1 MADKTKLKMQDR
13 TADSIDETEL
23 DDDDAHG
30 DAHGPALTA
39 AKGRPTLS
47 RREMEESDEPK
58 GNFLQRTGRRLGDYF
73 EGVRSEL
80 QKVTWPSREDLR
92 RLMIIVVIAL
102 IISSIILGSISLGFT
117 ELFKVGLDNP
127 ILLLGFMAIAIAIG
141 VVWNRRQARRSS
153 GL

>member
-1 MADKTKLKMQDR
+1 MADKTKLKTQELA
-13 TADSIDETEL
+13 ADSIDEAEF
-23 DDDDAHG
+23 DDDE

-47 RREMEESDEPK
+47 RRELEEADEPK
-58 GNFLQRTGRRLGDYF
+58 GNFIQRTVRGLGEYF

-80 QKVTWPSREDLR
+80 QKVAWPTREDLR
-92 RLMIIVVIAL
+92 RLTIIVVIAL
-102 IISSIILGSISLGFT
+102 IISSIILGSISFGFT

-127 ILLLGFMAIAIAIG
+127 LLLLGFMAVAIALG
-141 VVWNRRQARRSS
+141 VVWSRRQDRRSS